1 MTFTWIE
8 LKFFMIYVCSSC
20 SVKGDKIP
28 CNGLNRC
35 LLSIL
40 TEPHATPAW
49 WSCICAHVCLLHLD
63 VHKELTDRTDYQV
76 IKRFLFFSSQKK
88 ICVRRVMFGV
98 YFCVSLVWNRLCALM
113 LGLASGVNGMKYFKW
128 VMSHIQVHI
137 SLLNCFCVRI

>member
-40 TEPHATPAW
+40 TEPYATPAW

-76 IKRFLFFSSQKK
+76 IKRFLFFFFPKENLCEESNVWGLFL
-88 ICVRRVMFGV
+88 CVTGMEQIVCFDVGIGLRR
-98 YFCVSLVWNRLCALM
+98 
-113 LGLASGVNGMKYFKW
+113 
-128 VMSHIQVHI
+128 
-137 SLLNCFCVRI
+137 